1 MYISNSRS
9 HISQSAT
16 AIQVIKVEIRDNSD
30 MNVTPNPKN
39 LHCEKSQCKKKYVIN
54 GNCLQF

>member
-30 MNVTPNPKN
+30 MNATPNPKTFIV
-39 LHCEKSQCKKKYVIN
+39 KSHSVKKSILLLIMIDNK
-54 GNCLQF
+54 